1 MGEELDKDQ
10 IAILQ
15 KAFDSFAQGK
25 GYITPEMVGTILRVM
40 GQAFNEQTLRE
51 LIAEVDE
58 DGSGQIEFTEFVIL
72 ASKFIVEEDEETLQ
86 KELKEAFRLYDKA
99 GNGYIPTSSLKEIL
113 RELDDKLT
121 NEELDGIVGEID
133 EDGSGTVDF
142 NEFIEMMTGK

>member
-1 MGEELDKDQ
+1 MDELDKDQ

-40 GQAFNEQTLRE
+40 GQAFNEQTLKD
-51 LIAEVDE
+51 LITEVDE

-86 KELKEAFRLYDKA
+86 KELKEAFRLYDKE
-99 GNGYIPTSSLKEIL
+99 GNGYIPTTALKEIL
-113 RELDDKLT
+113 RELDDQLS
-121 NEELDGIVGEID
+121 NEDLDGIINEID
-133 EDGSGTVDF
+133 GDGSGTVDF
-142 NEFIEMMTGK
+142 SEFMEMMTG

>member
-142 NEFIEMMTGK
+142 NEFIEMMTG